1 MTLASTNDNF
11 YGVLL
16 LAVVLSAV
24 LYGIGVLQFWLYIR
38 KYHSTDPIL
47 VKSVVIAVLL
57 CDTCQQV
64 LLTHAIYRTLVSSIA
79 NPSILASTVKTTLI
93 QLYFGG
99 AVGTLVQQ
107 FFCWRI
113 YKFVGNTYPSR
124 PAIGKRVVLP
134 GVVSLISWVGFVVL
148 IFTVTKFDSLLAT
161 NHMVE
166 ILVIVTNTVSA
177 AVDVMISVILIS
189 LLYSEKTG
197 FHKSTDI
204 LNRLIVFAFTTG
216 LPTTVFAL
224 LTAVFTAAFP
234 NTLLYLFFYIL
245 LGRLYTN
252 SLLVTLNSRE
262 YIKLG
267 GGNGVSGEQYS
278 LELEIP
284 GHPGILAPQLH
295 QSRDATITVHI
306 ETNTV
311 HDFDRQDVK

>member
-1 MTLASTNDNF
+1 MTLEGTNDNL
-11 YGVLL
+11 YGVVLV
-16 LAVVLSAV
+16 AVVLSGV

-113 YKFVGNTYPSR
+113 YKFVGNLYTSG
-124 PAIGKRVVLP
+124 PAVGKRVVLP
-134 GVVSLISWVGFVVL
+134 GVVSLISWVAFVVL
-148 IFTVTKFDSLLAT
+148 IFSVTKFDSLLAT
-161 NHMVE
+161 DHMLE
-166 ILVIVTNTVSA
+166 TLVIVTNTLSA

-204 LNRLIVFAFTTG
+204 LNRLIVFSFTTG

-224 LTAVFTAAFP
+224 LTAVCTAAFQ

-252 SLLVTLNSRE
+252 SLLVMLNSRD
-262 YIKLG
+262 YIKFG
-267 GGNGVSGEQYS
+267 GSNGASGKQYS

-284 GHPGILAPQLH
+284 GTSEILVAQPH
-295 QSRDATITVHI
+295 QSRDAMTTVNI

-311 HDFDRQDVK
+311 HDCNREDAK